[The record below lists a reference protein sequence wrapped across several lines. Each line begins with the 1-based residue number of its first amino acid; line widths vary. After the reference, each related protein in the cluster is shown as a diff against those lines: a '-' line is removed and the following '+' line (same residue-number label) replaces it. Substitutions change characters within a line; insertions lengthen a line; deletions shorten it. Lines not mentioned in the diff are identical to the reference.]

1 MKSINLM
8 LMGILLM
15 SSLVLATQDLSLN
28 YNAQTGAIINGSC
41 NNIVVEVGLQAF
53 LGENLVWVDQVRS
66 TNYKFTAT
74 FIPVVEGSYTLL
86 AACDGE
92 KAVQE
97 IFCIGNC
104 SEESVIEDEGTP
116 IVPDGTP
123 QTPADVNQG
132 SSGNGRGSS
141 CRTAWDCGTWT
152 YCNAQLKQTRVCTDL
167 NYCKSSRT
175 EQRACTKC
183 EESWICSA
191 WSDCV
196 SEEQV
201 RACQDEHKC
210 GTTVLKPNLRKLCQA
225 TYVSGPA
232 PAYTSPVIPAP
243 TYYSASQPE
252 PVYTPPVVAP
262 KLLPKATASFSF
274 AKVWQDYQV
283 LFLGLGI
290 VIVLIIIVIIL
301 VAHFAKPKQKVYNLD
316 ELKEWI
322 QKERQMGT
330 NDAQVRQILAQN
342 TGWSEEEIGQ
352 AFVELRGP
360 G

>member
-1 MKSINLM
+1 M

-28 YNAQTGAIINGSC
+28 YNSQTGAIINGLC
-41 NNIVVEVGLQAF
+41 NNLGVEVGLQAF

-66 TNYKFTAT
+66 TNYEFTAT
-74 FIPVVEGSYTLL
+74 FIPIVEGSYTLL

-97 IFCIGNC
+97 IFCIGSC
-104 SEESVIEDEGTP
+104 SEESVIEDEETP
-116 IVPDGTP
+116 IVPDETP

-132 SSGNGRGSS
+132 SSGNGRSSS

-167 NYCKSSRT
+167 NSCESSRT

-243 TYYSASQPE
+243 TYYPASQPE
-252 PVYTPPVVAP
+252 PVTQTIKPLIKEVAP
-262 KLLPKATASFSF
+262 VTPFSWNNF
-274 AKVWQDYQV
+274 FDKYQIY
-283 LFLGLGI
+283 LLGLGALVVLI
-290 VIVLIIIVIIL
+290 VIIIIL
-301 VAHFAKPKQKVYNLD
+301 VAHFAKPKERTYNLE

-322 QKERQMGT
+322 RKERQMG
-330 NDAQVRQILAQN
+330 NSDNQIRQILAQN
-342 TGWSEEEIGQ
+342 TGWDEEEISQ
-352 AFVELRGP
+352 AFNELNAGR
-360 G
+360 